1 MIRHVVLFRFAET
14 VDDEEIARILDG
26 FSELVEI
33 VPGAVGVTGGANV
46 SPEGLDRGYM
56 HGFVMDFETARS
68 RDDYLAHPAHVSFAN
83 GTVIPA
89 LEHGLDS
96 VAVFDYEY

>member
-1 MIRHVVLFRFAET
+1 MIRHVVLFRFAEA
-14 VDDEEIARILDG
+14 VDEDRIAHILDG
-26 FSELVEI
+26 FSKLVEI
-33 VPGAVGVTGGANV
+33 VPGAVGVTGGPNV

-56 HGFVMDFETARS
+56 HGLVMDFETAQA
-68 RDDYLAHPAHVSFAN
+68 RDDYLAHPAHVSFSN

-96 VAVFDYEY
+96 VAVFDYEL